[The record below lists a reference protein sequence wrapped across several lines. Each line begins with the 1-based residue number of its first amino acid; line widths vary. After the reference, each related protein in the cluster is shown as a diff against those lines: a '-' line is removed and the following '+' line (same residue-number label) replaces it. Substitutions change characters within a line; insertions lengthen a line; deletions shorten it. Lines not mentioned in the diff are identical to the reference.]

1 MTTSW
6 AHYTDGRWITSF
18 LTNAGG
24 FVFALIATVAVPVMG
39 YLAIR
44 GRVAPTWMVP
54 LLAVVLVIALTITL
68 VDWTIRLY
76 V

>member
-1 MTTSW
+1 M
-6 AHYTDGRWITSF
+6 
-18 LTNAGG
+18 TNAGG
-24 FVFALIATVAVPVMG
+24 FVFALMATVAAPLLG

-44 GRVAPTWMVP
+44 GRLAPAWMLP
-54 LLAVVLVIALTITL
+54 MLAVVLVIALTITL